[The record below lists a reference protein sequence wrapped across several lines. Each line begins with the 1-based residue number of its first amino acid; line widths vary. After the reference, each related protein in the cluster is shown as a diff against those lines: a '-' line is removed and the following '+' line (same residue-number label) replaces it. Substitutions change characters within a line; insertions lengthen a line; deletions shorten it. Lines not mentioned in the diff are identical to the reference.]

1 MHIHFFFRKPSPEYH
16 SIEKLFFSM
25 IECLTENPARKLFAK
40 YRSKGLINRIL
51 LGIWACRNQG
61 TINHIT
67 GDIHFVALFLKK
79 NRTLLTIH
87 DIGILNTGNFLK
99 RKMIRWFWFSLPI
112 KSVRKVTV
120 ISDFTKNEILREF
133 KIKPEKIVVI
143 PNCYPSVYRI
153 IEQKPGAEKPVLLQI
168 GTKPNKN
175 LEGLIQAIAGFK
187 CKLLVVGQLNENQR
201 KMLGESAIDFEN
213 HVNIS
218 ENEMLNLFGRCHMLV
233 YISTYEGFGM
243 PVIEANAVGRPVIAS
258 NIEPINSVAGNAAL
272 LVDPYHTLEIR
283 QGIIK
288 LTLDE
293 ELRNTLVQN
302 GFENAKRFH
311 PDIVARQYKEVYES
325 ILKE

>member
-16 SIEKLFFSM
+16 SIEKLFLSM
-25 IECLTENPARKLFAK
+25 IESLPANSARKLFAK

-51 LGIWACRNQG
+51 IGIWARKNQG
-61 TINHIT
+61 PVNHIT

-79 NRTLLTIH
+79 NRTVLTIH
-87 DIGILNTGNFLK
+87 DIGILNTGNVLK
-99 RKMIRWFWFSLPI
+99 RKIIRWFWFSLPFKGVGKI
-112 KSVRKVTV
+112 TV
-120 ISDFTKNEILREF
+120 ISEFTKNEILKEF
-133 KIKPEKIVVI
+133 SLKPEKIVVI
-143 PNCYPSVYRI
+143 PNCYPSVYHF
-153 IEQKPGAEKPVLLQI
+153 IEQNHGVQKPVLLQI

-175 LEGLIQAIAGFK
+175 LPGLIQAIAGFES
-187 CKLLVVGQLNENQR
+187 KLIIVGHLNEDQL
-201 KMLGESAIDFEN
+201 KLLGESAIDYEN

-272 LVDPYHTLEIR
+272 LVDPYNTREIHEA
-283 QGIIK
+283 IIK
-288 LTLDE
+288 LALDE
-293 ELRNTLVQN
+293 QLRNTLVQN

-311 PDIVARQYKEVYES
+311 PDIIARQYKEVYES